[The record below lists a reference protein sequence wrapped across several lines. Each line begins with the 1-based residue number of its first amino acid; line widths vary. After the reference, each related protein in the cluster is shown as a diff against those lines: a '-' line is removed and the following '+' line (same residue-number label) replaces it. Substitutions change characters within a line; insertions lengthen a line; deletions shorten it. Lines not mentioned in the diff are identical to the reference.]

1 MDTRA
6 AMEAILGQAYDARR
20 RHDAKGA
27 AELFAQDGI
36 FTANGLSSA
45 KGRSEQVSTLAEVF
59 SGFHLLDFEQ
69 HCRVI
74 DPPYAV
80 VHWRGTF
87 RMKKWPG
94 GPNSRAGSDRGQGRE
109 DRFIDE
115 LFRYRLRGR
124 SQRAGLARQRR

>member
-6 AMEAILGQAYDARR
+6 AMEAILDRAYDARR

-87 RMKKWPG
+87 RMK
-94 GPNSRAGSDRGQGRE
+94 NGRE
-109 DRFIDE
+109 
-115 LFRYRLRGR
+115 GR
-124 SQRAGLARQRR
+124 TAVLDLIEVRDGKIASLTSFFDTAFAAALNAPA